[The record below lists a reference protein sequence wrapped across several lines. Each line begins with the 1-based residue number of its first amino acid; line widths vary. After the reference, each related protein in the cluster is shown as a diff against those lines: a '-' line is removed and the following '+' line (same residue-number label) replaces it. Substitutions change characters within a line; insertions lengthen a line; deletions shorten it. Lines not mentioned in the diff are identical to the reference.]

1 MKLTWQNAPISN
13 EHKWQDQYNN
23 YCNYLNVFVYGLIST
38 NLETSLESNMAKWD
52 PCTVSTPFGATETIR
67 IREAMG
73 SGVCAHEL
81 TCGGQE
87 GDVEK

>member
-1 MKLTWQNAPISN
+1 
-13 EHKWQDQYNN
+13 
-23 YCNYLNVFVYGLIST
+23 
-38 NLETSLESNMAKWD
+38 MAKWD

-81 TCGGQE
+81 TYGGQE
-87 GDVEK
+87 SDVEK